1 MDFSQ
6 SPPPEDIDSRDG
18 LVRALPEFKRD
29 DFAKLIEQR
38 ELTAEDIMKNETAP
52 AYAYW
57 WEKRG
62 DRFAPKKRDFRLDE
76 LPAKLIPSMALVD
89 FVGEPVDYHY
99 RFFGSNLVQVSGMEL
114 TGKFYFADKIKG
126 YGFVNEK
133 LFPQLIEQK
142 EPIFH
147 RVIWQSIRGV
157 IYHTT
162 SARLPLSDDGQNVT
176 GAITANSWA
185 RSDSIAPVTF

>member
-1 MDFSQ
+1 MDLSQ
-6 SPPPEDIDSRDG
+6 STPPEDANSRDG
-18 LVRALPEFKRD
+18 LVRALPEFNKD
-29 DFAKLIEQR
+29 DFAKLIEQQ
-38 ELTAEDIMKNETAP
+38 EFTADDIADNEIAP
-52 AYAYW
+52 AFAYW
-57 WEKRG
+57 QDKRG
-62 DRFAPKKRDFRLDE
+62 DLFAPKKRDIRLDE
-76 LPAKLIPSMALVD
+76 LPTKLIPSIALVD
-89 FVGEPVDYHY
+89 FVGEPIDYHY

-114 TGKFYFADKIKG
+114 TGKRYFADKIQG

-147 RVIWQSIRGV
+147 RVTWQSIRGL

-176 GAITANSWA
+176 GAVTANSWA
-185 RSDSIAPVTF
+185 RSDSAAPVTF

>member
-6 SPPPEDIDSRDG
+6 SPPPEDANSRDG
-18 LVRALPEFKRD
+18 LIRALPEFNKD
-29 DFAKLIEQR
+29 DFAKFIEQR
-38 ELTAEDIMKNETAP
+38 EITAHDIAKNEIAP
-52 AYAYW
+52 AFAYW
-57 WEKRG
+57 QEKRG
-62 DRFAPKKRDFRLDE
+62 DLFAPKKRDIRLDE
-76 LPAKLIPSMALVD
+76 LPTKLIPSMTIVD

-114 TGKFYFADKIKG
+114 TGKRYFADKIQG

-142 EPIFH
+142 APIFH

-185 RSDSIAPVTF
+185 RSENTAPVTF